1 VDRAIPAISDVKSYL
16 DVTARVSPSQ
26 PHPSPDLP
34 CRR

>member
-1 VDRAIPAISDVKSYL
+1 VIPAIPDVKPYL

-34 CRR
+34 RRR